1 MKNATIIS
9 LMLFLALSCTNK
21 NTKTYVEV
29 AKSEDFKE
37 VENTGDSVIEL
48 SSIINIEE
56 WSHDNN
62 GIVCRSY
69 NSDKVLYHFD
79 PTNFTTLDSAYE
91 MGQGPD
97 DLIVPR
103 LMTSTDSKP
112 ILIDLAT
119 GKMIFTNEKTM
130 DFAND
135 KIIRKSLNSPIV
147 IDFPIAGFNE
157 LHGDGRTF
165 SIMNLTTG
173 ELIDSI
179 SFVPNQDKPN
189 VDFKVSALPNRA
201 VIASQ
206 FSDEVRIL
214 NFNDDYKVSNV
225 TVLRGS
231 GNNTNRPYYID
242 VVCTPNAFY
251 LISLKEME
259 FTSSAIPEGAARIEV
274 YDYNGAPLKLIY
286 PEFIPRKILP
296 DPDNKR
302 ILALSATDDD
312 IHIITL

>member
-9 LMLFLALSCTNK
+9 LMAFLALSCTNK

-29 AKSEDFKE
+29 TKSDDFKE
-37 VENTGDSVIEL
+37 VVNTSDSVIEL

-56 WSHDNN
+56 WSHDKI
-62 GIVCRSY
+62 GIVCRSS
-69 NSDKVLYHFD
+69 NSDRVLYHLD
-79 PTNFTTLDSAYE
+79 TTKFTTLDSAYE

-97 DLIVPR
+97 DFIVPR

-135 KIIRKSLNSPIV
+135 KIAQKSLNSPIV
-147 IDFPIAGFNE
+147 IDFPVAGFNE

-165 SIMNLTTG
+165 SIMNLSTG
-173 ELIDSI
+173 EFIDSI
-179 SFVPNQDKPN
+179 SFAPNHDKPN
-189 VDFKVSALPNRA
+189 VDFKASALQNRA
-201 VIASQ
+201 VIANQ
-206 FSDEVRIL
+206 FLDEVRIL
-214 NFNDDYKVSNV
+214 DFNDEHKISNV

-231 GNNTNRPYYID
+231 DNNTNRPYYID

-251 LISLKEME
+251 LISLKEMD
-259 FTSSAIPEGAARIEV
+259 FSSSAIPEGAARIEV
-274 YDYNGAPLKLIY
+274 YDYDGTPLKLIY
-286 PEFIPRKILP
+286 PEFIPRKIIP
-296 DPDNKR
+296 TPDNQR
-302 ILALSATDDD
+302 IIALSATDDN
-312 IHIITL
+312 IHIINL